1 MISRSSCIAG
11 VGIAAIIDDIGLI
24 FLPMFQNEQMTPKV
38 SFRCDTL
45 EATLCINNTTAFVVN
60 KNKIY
65 GENCI
70 PCDSEMSL
78 FS

>member
-1 MISRSSCIAG
+1 
-11 VGIAAIIDDIGLI
+11 
-24 FLPMFQNEQMTPKV
+24 MFQNEQMTPKV

-60 KNKIY
+60 KNEIY

>member
-65 GENCI
+65 GENFI
-70 PCDSEMSL
+70 PCDSEISV